1 MITYQNILAILRPF
15 LNLEKNYEKLYT
27 KKTSIAATTVCPTK
41 IPNRKKISN
50 EHFNLCEAAISLDEI
65 INSLNSET
73 NNKSPGND
81 GLTTD
86 FYKQFSN
93 KPVPFILMFM
103 TPGESLTPWVLLL
116 D

>member
-15 LNLEKNYEKLYT
+15 LNLEKNYEKLYI
-27 KKTSIAATTVCPTK
+27 KKTSIAATTVCLTK

-65 INSLNSET
+65 IKSLNSET

>member
-15 LNLEKNYEKLYT
+15 LNLEKNYEKLYI
-27 KKTSIAATTVCPTK
+27 KKTSIAATTVCLTK

-65 INSLNSET
+65 IKSLNSEA
-73 NNKSPGND
+73 NNKSPAND

-93 KPVPFILMFM
+93 KLALFLLMFM
-103 TPGESLTPWVLLL
+103 TPGKILTPWVLLL

>member
-1 MITYQNILAILRPF
+1 MIAYQNILAILRPF

-27 KKTSIAATTVCPTK
+27 KKTSIAATTVCLTK